1 MPEPKTKT
9 IEGRNFVISQP
20 YEEGHTLTAI
30 EARVLNQTRSEN
42 IGNNV
47 RAKLKEAIEQGASD
61 DQLAALV
68 AEVDATYAFTA
79 AGTRSAARLDPYER
93 EARKIA
99 RELLKAHLSESGRK
113 LTVPPEGTT
122 QEEWDEKIETEV
134 DRIATMDTVLEAAK
148 KEVDAKKKRAD
159 KLASALE
166 GSTL

>member
-9 IEGRNFVISQP
+9 IEGRNFEISQP
-20 YEEGHTLTAI
+20 YEEGHVMSAI

-61 DQLAALV
+61 EALANIV
-68 AEVDATYAFTA
+68 SEVDAAYAFTA
-79 AGTRSAARLDPYER
+79 AGARASARLDPYER

-99 RELLKAHLSESGRK
+99 RELLKNYLAESGRK
-113 LTVPPEGTT
+113 LTVAPDGST
-122 QEEWDEKIETEV
+122 QEEWDEKIEAEV
-134 DRIATMDTVLEAAK
+134 DRIATTEAVLEAAK
-148 KEVDAKKKRAD
+148 KEVDAKKRRAD

-166 GSTL
+166 GSAL